1 MWQVR
6 DTRQQIA
13 WGRVLMAEGLK
24 SGRRE
29 LARRVAPLRTVILH
43 SSSARSQSERAY
55 LLIRDLIVTLHLKPG
70 SVIEEGRLQQE
81 LHLGRTPIRE
91 ALQRLAHENLVS
103 VIPHRGTFVTDI
115 NITDLAR
122 LTEVRID
129 LEGCAARL
137 AAERA
142 TEDERSVMR
151 DLVRELRSLNEAQT
165 DDLIQLDQRIHR
177 IIYQASRNQF
187 LEDVCDRYFN
197 LSVRLWFLFLPRVPL
212 REAVIEQL
220 ELLEAVIARD
230 PHRAESVLRRH
241 IAGFEEEVRRIL

>member
-1 MWQVR
+1 M
-6 DTRQQIA
+6 
-13 WGRVLMAEGLK
+13 
-24 SGRRE
+24 
-29 LARRVAPLRTVILH
+29 
-43 SSSARSQSERAY
+43 
-55 LLIRDLIVTLHLKPG
+55 IVTLRLKPG
-70 SVIEEGRLQQE
+70 AVIEEGRLQEE
-81 LHLGRTPIRE
+81 LRLGRTPIRE

-103 VIPHRGTFVTDI
+103 AIPHRGTFVTDI

-142 TEDERSVMR
+142 TEDERRIMR
-151 DLVRELRSLNEAQT
+151 DLIGELGGLGEAAS
-165 DDLIQLDQRIHR
+165 DDLIRFDQRIHR

-187 LEDVCDRYFN
+187 LEEVCDRYFN

-212 REAVIEQL
+212 KEAVTEQL
-220 ELLEAVIARD
+220 ELLEAVLGRD
-230 PHRAESVLRRH
+230 PRRAESVLRRH